1 MRIAIDISQMVHE
14 GTGVAYYVREMV
26 RALLALDKTNEYLLF
41 GASLRKQN
49 VFFQYFATIKH
60 LSEKVRLIAVPIPP
74 TILEILW
81 NRLHVMPAEWLVGH
95 VDVFWSSDW
104 AQPPLR
110 RAKGMTTIH
119 DLIALKFPEETDARI
134 AAAHKRRLGWV
145 AKECQ
150 IILCDSEATKR
161 DAAALLNIAAY
172 QFRVLYP
179 GVNL

>member
-1 MRIAIDISQMVHE
+1 MRIAIDISQIVHE
-14 GTGVAYYVREMV
+14 GTGVAHYVRGMV
-26 RALLALDKTNEYLLF
+26 KALLALDKTNEYVLF
-41 GASLRKQN
+41 GSSLRKRKI
-49 VFFQYFATIKH
+49 FFDYFKTIQGV
-60 LSEKVRLIAVPIPP
+60 SPNVRLVTLPIPP

-81 NRLHVMPAEWLVGH
+81 NRLHMVVAEWFVGN

-104 AQPPLR
+104 TQPPLR

-134 AAAHKRRLGWV
+134 VAAHKRRLGWV

-150 IILCDSEATKR
+150 VILCDSETTKG
-161 DAAALLNIAAY
+161 DAAALLKTSAHRL
-172 QFRVLYP
+172 QVVYP